1 MTKKLKTLQESSM
14 IMIGVSAIAIVISL
28 VENFDGL
35 SYSKIMLLLVSVLLF
50 CFAVQT
56 YFTLRKQKIGE
67 ECNEHD
73 G

>member
-28 VENFDGL
+28 VENFDEL

-56 YFTLRKQKIGE
+56 YFTLRKQLIGE
-67 ECNEHD
+67 QCNEHD